1 MTRDDYLGMWREF
14 IPQISLPF
22 PNRFTFSLYEDTHF
36 VEVRAQ
42 MTSAERDSAR
52 DTMTLTNS
60 KEIRP
65 IHDWGNR
72 FQIVLDLVLGMYDHE
87 IREQLLF
94 DGNRV
99 FDPHLE

>member
-1 MTRDDYLGMWREF
+1 MTRDDYLRFWREF
-14 IPQISLPF
+14 IPKIRLWH

-42 MTSAERDSAR
+42 MTSAERDSAT
-52 DTMTLTNS
+52 DPMTFTNS
-60 KEIRP
+60 KELNP

-72 FQIVLDLVLGMYDHE
+72 FQVILDLVLGMYDHE

-94 DGNRV
+94 NGKRV
-99 FDPHLE
+99 FDPHLG